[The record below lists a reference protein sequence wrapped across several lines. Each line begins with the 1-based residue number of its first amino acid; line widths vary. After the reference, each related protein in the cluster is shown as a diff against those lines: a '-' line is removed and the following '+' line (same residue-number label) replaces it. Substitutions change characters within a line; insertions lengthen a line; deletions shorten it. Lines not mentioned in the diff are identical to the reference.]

1 MNGKIPRLTIIA
13 VALLATGLIVP
24 NSWSIGPVS
33 IETVADCRELV
44 RKYPNNLEAYRSYW
58 VLARQRNQWE
68 EAIDGLEALLVD
80 DPGQPRALLYLGMI
94 LRDRGEART
103 EEILI
108 QAADGFAA
116 EGEPTGE
123 VYSCLGLA
131 FWLDSRRR
139 IDDSRILRERALEVA
154 NDSADPVLAA
164 RVRLAKAWQAV
175 WENDYASARSLFLE
189 VESVAFPDGPIDV
202 RIGVVNGLGYA
213 DWATGRYRSA
223 MTHYRRQAAVCAEGG
238 DVFQETG
245 ALYNAALMAQ
255 RLAQTPADLERIEAA
270 EIEALDAAVR
280 AGNRDTE
287 ARLRLLLAQ
296 PFDGNPQ
303 RRREALKALAA
314 ARAISSSDLELQAIR
329 GLALHDLAENGSAA
343 SDALATIRET
353 VERAQAFGDLH
364 QEIAS
369 RLVLVSALWSY
380 GDRNEALAE
389 SLAALESID
398 DLRILQTADEERARI
413 ASTWS
418 HAFYR
423 VIGRLLETGESKD
436 LQLALQ
442 IMERLRADSLIDL
455 LEAADA
461 QTPEVVE
468 AEAITI
474 EAVQAALKADEVL
487 VSFQLADRIDLS
499 GRWQGGSWL
508 ILITSQNVAAHAL
521 PDRRE
526 IEAAVDIYLG
536 LVRQGN
542 GREANAAHKL
552 FELFLAPAFEGLSDN
567 VTSLVLIPDGV
578 LAGLPFAALRPEAD
592 GPPLVDGFVVS
603 LAPSV
608 SRWLRQRVPSQ
619 AEAVYGCLGVADPEL
634 GGNEVD
640 RQSLPHARS
649 EVRRACRRIG
659 GESRAVTGASASE
672 VVVKQAL
679 RTPFDVVHFATHAEV
694 DRADPSNT
702 AILLGAGNSTQ
713 DGRLRIAEIS
723 SLQLQQPMV
732 VLSACQSAGGV
743 VLQGEGVLGLTRA
756 FFEGGARTVVGNLW
770 PVEDREAAVL
780 VDHFYRHLTAGL
792 SASDALAQAQRERWA
807 AGDST
812 AAWASLVVLGDGAFR
827 LLPIQ
832 RFSRLWLV
840 PIVAV
845 TVIGFFVAAWFLRMK
860 RAG

>member
-1 MNGKIPRLTIIA
+1 MRTAARRHIFGSVALIA
-13 VALLATGLIVP
+13 VYLIAVPPGWCVGLSVK
-24 NSWSIGPVS
+24 S
-33 IETVADCRELV
+33 VADCREFV
-44 RKYPNNLEAYRSYW
+44 RQNPDDLEAYRSFW
-58 VLARQRNQWE
+58 VLARQHNQWE

-94 LRDRGEART
+94 SSDSGDARA
-103 EEILI
+103 EDFLVR
-108 QAADGFAA
+108 AADGFAA

-123 VYSCLGLA
+123 VYSRLGLA

-139 IDDSRILRERALEVA
+139 FDDSRIQRERAMEVA

-175 WENDYASARSLFLE
+175 RENDYASARSLFLE

-255 RLAQTPADLERIEAA
+255 RLAQTPADLKRIEAA
-270 EIEALDAAVR
+270 EMEALDAAVR

-329 GLALHDLAENGSAA
+329 GLALHDLAADGGAA
-343 SDALATIRET
+343 SDALASIRET
-353 VERAQAFGDLH
+353 VERAQAFGDLY

-369 RLVLVSALWSY
+369 RLVLVFALWSH

-398 DLRILQTADEERARI
+398 ELRILQTTDEERARI

-423 VIGRLLETGESKD
+423 VIGRLLETGDAGD
-436 LQLALQ
+436 LQLGLQ
-442 IMERLRADSLIDL
+442 VMERLRAHSLTDL

-461 QTPEVVE
+461 QTPEAVE

-474 EAVQAALKADEVL
+474 EAVQAALRDDEVL
-487 VSFQLADRIDLS
+487 LSFQLADRIDLS

-508 ILITSQNVAAHAL
+508 ILITPQGAAAHAL
-521 PDRRE
+521 SDRRE
-526 IEAAVDIYLG
+526 IEAAVDVYLG

-542 GREANAAHKL
+542 DRERDAANKL
-552 FELFLAPAFEGLSDN
+552 FDLVLAPVFEGLTEE
-567 VTSLVLIPDGV
+567 VTSLVVVPDGI
-578 LAGLPFAALRPEAD
+578 LAGLPFAALRPEPD

-608 SRWLRQRVPSQ
+608 SRWLRQRVPSE
-619 AEAVYGCLGVADPEL
+619 AEAAYGCLGVADPEL
-634 GGNEVD
+634 GDNEVD

-659 GESRAVTGASASE
+659 GESRAVTGASANE

-679 RTPFDVVHFATHAEV
+679 HTPFDVVHFATHAEV

-723 SLQLQQPMV
+723 SLQLQHPMV

-792 SASDALAQAQRERWA
+792 SASDALAQAQRERWG

-812 AAWASLVVLGDGAFR
+812 AAWASLVVLGDGTFR

-845 TVIGFFVAAWFLRMK
+845 TVTGFFVAAWFLRMK

>member
-1 MNGKIPRLTIIA
+1 
-13 VALLATGLIVP
+13 
-24 NSWSIGPVS
+24 
-33 IETVADCRELV
+33 
-44 RKYPNNLEAYRSYW
+44 
-58 VLARQRNQWE
+58 
-68 EAIDGLEALLVD
+68 
-80 DPGQPRALLYLGMI
+80 
-94 LRDRGEART
+94 
-103 EEILI
+103 
-108 QAADGFAA
+108 
-116 EGEPTGE
+116 
-123 VYSCLGLA
+123 
-131 FWLDSRRR
+131 
-139 IDDSRILRERALEVA
+139 
-154 NDSADPVLAA
+154 
-164 RVRLAKAWQAV
+164 
-175 WENDYASARSLFLE
+175 
-189 VESVAFPDGPIDV
+189 
-202 RIGVVNGLGYA
+202 
-213 DWATGRYRSA
+213 

-329 GLALHDLAENGSAA
+329 GLALHDLAVNGSAA

-353 VERAQAFGDLH
+353 VERAQAFGDLY

-369 RLVLVSALWSY
+369 RMVLASALWSY

-398 DLRILQTADEERARI
+398 ELRILQTADEERARI

-423 VIGRLLETGESKD
+423 VIGRLLETGDAGD
-436 LQLALQ
+436 LQLGLQ
-442 IMERLRADSLIDL
+442 VMERLRAHSLIDL

-542 GREANAAHKL
+542 DREADAAHKL
-552 FELFLAPAFEGLSDN
+552 FELVPC
-567 VTSLVLIPDGV
+567 
-578 LAGLPFAALRPEAD
+578 AGIRGIE
-592 GPPLVDGFVVS
+592 
-603 LAPSV
+603 
-608 SRWLRQRVPSQ
+608 R
-619 AEAVYGCLGVADPEL
+619 
-634 GGNEVD
+634 
-640 RQSLPHARS
+640 
-649 EVRRACRRIG
+649 
-659 GESRAVTGASASE
+659 
-672 VVVKQAL
+672 
-679 RTPFDVVHFATHAEV
+679 
-694 DRADPSNT
+694 
-702 AILLGAGNSTQ
+702 
-713 DGRLRIAEIS
+713 GRHI
-723 SLQLQQPMV
+723 
-732 VLSACQSAGGV
+732 AGGDSRRRSR
-743 VLQGEGVLGLTRA
+743 G
-756 FFEGGARTVVGNLW
+756 
-770 PVEDREAAVL
+770 AAVCR
-780 VDHFYRHLTAGL
+780 V
-792 SASDALAQAQRERWA
+792 ASR
-807 AGDST
+807 G
-812 AAWASLVVLGDGAFR
+812 
-827 LLPIQ
+827 
-832 RFSRLWLV
+832 
-840 PIVAV
+840 
-845 TVIGFFVAAWFLRMK
+845 
-860 RAG
+860 